1 MLARVL
7 LGAQVHSF
15 DPSPTGEAY
24 ISRLRRQGRMP
35 DGMHYHKLGIAD
47 RDGEIT
53 AYAPAAG
60 DQYTRV
66 ATSGR
71 NGEEAT
77 KLQFWMNFQAV
88 FFKIPKYK
96 SRKF

>member
-47 RDGEIT
+47 RALPQFEIF
-53 AYAPAAG
+53 
-60 DQYTRV
+60 V
-66 ATSGR
+66 A
-71 NGEEAT
+71 
-77 KLQFWMNFQAV
+77 L
-88 FFKIPKYK
+88 
-96 SRKF
+96 KFTNHQP